1 METPAKKAKMTPL
14 ASLCSQ
20 YPTMKERLKYEAMLG
35 YAYGDP
41 DEAEDALEKQGGHSQ
56 CQGDALKQVKEFYK
70 RMQEDLMAA
79 AKKDVQAAAV
89 KRDDTVET

>member
-1 METPAKKAKMTPL
+1 MTVL

-35 YAYGDP
+35 YAYEAP

-70 RMQEDLMAA
+70 RMQEDLIAA
-79 AKKDVQAAAV
+79 AKKDVKAAAV
-89 KRDDTVET
+89 KADDTVET